1 MRKFRIIT
9 REEVKDW
16 VLKEYFIHAES
27 EEQIYDIF
35 DTGEFWG
42 KVSYV
47 GTLDRKY
54 QDETTGFAELDS
66 VELIHKEEL
75 EESLE
80 EGDATDELV
89 R

>member
-27 EEQIYDIF
+27 EDQIYDIF

-47 GTLDRKY
+47 GTLDREY

-66 VELIHKEEL
+66 VELVNEE
-75 EESLE
+75 EILE